1 MVDSEIVPS
10 ASRPHAVDKQRGIK
24 TAQVRAMWQLV
35 QECVRQPGESLASKA
50 IRFDGAARAYQYA
63 SQCRTGKRRTLANAA
78 RDAHAEGTWEIWEE
92 EHDWGWTVALRYD
105 RNAPRRVYRD
115 DYTEGTRPR
124 VAADFG
130 SIQMGGDAA
139 RLKASGDELAN
150 REAEQGAWINNP
162 YFVDEITD

>member
-1 MVDSEIVPS
+1 MVDSVIVPS

-24 TAQVRAMWQLV
+24 TATVRAMWQLV

-50 IRFDGAARAYQYA
+50 IRFSGAAQAHTYA
-63 SQCRTGKRRTLANAA
+63 SQCRTGKRRTMRNAA
-78 RDAHAEGTWEIWEE
+78 RDAHAEGTWEIWAE

-115 DYTEGTRPR
+115 DLAEGTRPR

-130 SIQMGGDAA
+130 SMHLSGDTA
-139 RLKASGDELAN
+139 RLKASADELAN
-150 REAEQGAWINNP
+150 REAEQGAWIN
-162 YFVDEITD
+162 D